1 MSRALSSLSTFASI
15 SEAMLQAATD
25 QEWEKLV
32 QLGRERADFIN
43 ALPENLARHL
53 LPNEHAPAK
62 ETLENCR
69 RLDAQTFA
77 IIGERQDELR
87 ILLRAPALA

>member
-1 MSRALSSLSTFASI
+1 MSQALSSLNTFASI
-15 SEAMLQAATD
+15 SETMLQVATD
-25 QEWEKLV
+25 QEWEKLA
-32 QLGRERADFIN
+32 QLGRERADLVN

-53 LPNEHAPAK
+53 LPSEYSSAK
-62 ETLENCR
+62 EILENCR

-87 ILLRAPALA
+87 ILLREPALA